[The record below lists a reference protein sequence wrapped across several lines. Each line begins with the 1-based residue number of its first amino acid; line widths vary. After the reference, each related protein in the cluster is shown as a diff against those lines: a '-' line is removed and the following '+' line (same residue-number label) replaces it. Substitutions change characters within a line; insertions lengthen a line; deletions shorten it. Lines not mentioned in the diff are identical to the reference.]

1 MPTTT
6 NTTTSSSSVTED
18 QTVDQPD
25 RDSMVTPKLDD
36 SDYKSDQD
44 SHHQP
49 ETETGSRQNQKSKT
63 VVTATPS
70 SAESSDAIDAQ
81 QAPSSSE
88 IKPEEPSSTTSP
100 LPSATSSSMSSVS
113 GGSAPASSAVPTS
126 SSDLG
131 GPPELKP
138 AEQKP
143 EISET
148 NSNLAENAPIQSKDN
163 SDQNKQSETLNKS
176 DSKTDSAT
184 IGKEADPQKP
194 PVPPG
199 GLQLPPGATGMLWNI
214 FELRPQETL
223 VPVCVQ
229 DF

>member
-49 ETETGSRQNQKSKT
+49 ETETGSSQNQKSKT

-70 SAESSDAIDAQ
+70 AESSDASDAQ

-148 NSNLAENAPIQSKDN
+148 NSNLAENAPIQSKDS
-163 SDQNKQSETLNKS
+163 SDQNKQSETLNKT

-199 GLQLPPGATGMLWNI
+199 GLQLPPGATGMFCNI
-214 FELRPQETL
+214 FELRPKET
-223 VPVCVQ
+223 
-229 DF
+229 F